1 MTGLQRVER
10 KDPLLWPVVHIE
22 FTVLSEDR
30 PTLLGHVFLLCVCV
44 FFPFFARKER
54 KNFARILLGKF
65 PRDSINPRGRQSSLL
80 KPFLHICMPDLS
92 VTGD

>member
-44 FFPFFARKER
+44 CVVFFLFLQER
-54 KNFARILLGKF
+54 REKTLPGFCWESF
-65 PRDSINPRGRQSSLL
+65 PEIA
-80 KPFLHICMPDLS
+80 
-92 VTGD
+92 

>member
-44 FFPFFARKER
+44 FLFLQERRGKTLPGFCWESFPEIA
-54 KNFARILLGKF
+54 
-65 PRDSINPRGRQSSLL
+65 
-80 KPFLHICMPDLS
+80 
-92 VTGD
+92 

>member
-30 PTLLGHVFLLCVCV
+30 PTLLGHVFSSVCVYVCV
-44 FFPFFARKER
+44 FSFFCKKGEE
-54 KNFARILLGKF
+54 KLCQDSVGKVSQ
-65 PRDSINPRGRQSSLL
+65 R
-80 KPFLHICMPDLS
+80 
-92 VTGD
+92 

>member
-44 FFPFFARKER
+44 CVFSFFCKKGE
-54 KNFARILLGKF
+54 KKLCQDSVGKVSQ
-65 PRDSINPRGRQSSLL
+65 R
-80 KPFLHICMPDLS
+80 
-92 VTGD
+92 

>member
-30 PTLLGHVFLLCVCV
+30 PTLLGHVCVCV
-44 FFPFFARKER
+44 FFPFLQER
-54 KNFARILLGKF
+54 REKTLPGFCWESF
-65 PRDSINPRGRQSSLL
+65 PEIA
-80 KPFLHICMPDLS
+80 
-92 VTGD
+92 

>member
-30 PTLLGHVFLLCVCV
+30 PTLLGRVCVCV
-44 FFPFFARKER
+44 FSFFCKKGE
-54 KNFARILLGKF
+54 KKLCQDSVGKVSQ
-65 PRDSINPRGRQSSLL
+65 R
-80 KPFLHICMPDLS
+80 
-92 VTGD
+92 

>member
-30 PTLLGHVFLLCVCV
+30 PTLLGHVCVCV
-44 FFPFFARKER
+44 CFFLFLQER
-54 KNFARILLGKF
+54 REKTLPGFCWESF
-65 PRDSINPRGRQSSLL
+65 PEIA
-80 KPFLHICMPDLS
+80 
-92 VTGD
+92 